1 MIIFSEQA
9 ITPVVVYIMKLKK
22 SDSEIYDA
30 IVVEKD
36 RQFFNLE
43 LIASENYV
51 SGAVLESAGSILTN
65 KYAEGYP
72 QKRYYGGCK
81 NVDDIET
88 LAIERVKKLFGA
100 KFANVQPH
108 SGSQANMA
116 ALFTLAKP
124 GDRILGQSLQ
134 SGGHLS
140 HGSKVSFSGQIFES
154 FTYGISKKTGLL
166 DYNEILKIA
175 KKVKPKVIICGFS
188 AYPRKIDFQ
197 EFRKIAD
204 EVGAYLVADIA
215 HIAGLVATGFH
226 QSPIGIADIVTTTT
240 HKTLRGPRGGVIMTN
255 NTELAAKIDKAV
267 FPGIQGGPLE
277 NIIAAKA
284 VCFKEALDPKF
295 KEYIGQVIGNMR
307 VLSDTLH
314 HLDFDLVTK
323 GSDNHLTLIDLCN
336 KEITGVDFEIALEA
350 AGITVNKNSVPGDDK
365 PPSITSG
372 IRVGTAAVTTR
383 GMGPAEMQRI
393 AEMINIV
400 AENMDD
406 DKKMLEVNKEVRE
419 MCKKFPI

>member
-1 MIIFSEQA
+1 
-9 ITPVVVYIMKLKK
+9 MKLKK

-30 IVVEKD
+30 IVAEKD

-204 EVGAYLVADIA
+204 EVGAYLVTDIA

-314 HLDFDLVTK
+314 HLDFD
-323 GSDNHLTLIDLCN
+323 
-336 KEITGVDFEIALEA
+336 
-350 AGITVNKNSVPGDDK
+350 
-365 PPSITSG
+365 
-372 IRVGTAAVTTR
+372 
-383 GMGPAEMQRI
+383 
-393 AEMINIV
+393 
-400 AENMDD
+400 
-406 DKKMLEVNKEVRE
+406 
-419 MCKKFPI
+419 

>member
-1 MIIFSEQA
+1 
-9 ITPVVVYIMKLKK
+9 MKLKK

-30 IVVEKD
+30 IVAEKD